1 MVRSKNVDRQA
12 LANEMVADSICVDPF
27 ELQPHLN
34 QCSRELH
41 GSLWSNPNID
51 QGVGVLRLPSGK
63 LAVLHPVKKDHL
75 TADEYPAAGGKR
87 SEEAEER
94 P

>member
-12 LANEMVADSICVDPF
+12 LANEMV
-27 ELQPHLN
+27 
-34 QCSRELH
+34 H

-75 TADEYPAAGGKR
+75 TADEYPAAGEAV